1 MLLVGFSY
9 IVITHSSFEV
19 KMSQE
24 GLPLNLFRLTKATK
38 SDTDTIEFCKE
49 IGLFPGD
56 ISCLNCG
63 TNLTTLYKF
72 KNRSSNTFRYQCNKR
87 NCRRKGVKNTVT
99 LRANTWFNE
108 ARISIRKSL
117 FRWFK
122 FTLKPPYSIALDNLR
137 FAIWD
142 TSFWTF
148 WLKFGHKGL

>member
-1 MLLVGFSY
+1 MLLVGFCC
-9 IVITHSSFEV
+9 IVITHSSCEV

-24 GLPLNLFRLTKATK
+24 ALPLNLFRLTKATE
-38 SDTDTIEFCKE
+38 SDTDTIQFCKE

-56 ISCLNCG
+56 ISCG

-87 NCRRKGVKNTVT
+87 TCRRKGVKNTVT

-122 FTLKPPYSIALDNLR
+122 FTLKPPYSIAHDNLR
-137 FAIWD
+137 LAIWD

-148 WLKFGHKGL
+148 WLKFGHKGP

>member
-1 MLLVGFSY
+1 MLLVGFPY
-9 IVITHSSFEV
+9 IVITHSSFAV

-24 GLPLNLFRLTKATK
+24 ALPLNLFHLTKATE
-38 SDTDTIEFCKE
+38 SDTDTIKFCKD

-56 ISCLNCG
+56 ISCPNCG
-63 TNLTTLYKF
+63 TDLTTLYKF

-87 NCRRKGVKNTVT
+87 SCRRKGVKNTVT

-122 FTLKPPYSIALDNLR
+122 FTLKPPYSIVCGKLR
-137 FAIWD
+137 LAIWD

-148 WLKFGHKGL
+148 WLKFGHKGP